1 MYFLEYLMAHAQQER
16 VQIALASTAEKE
28 VFMDKFEFLSYGLR
42 KWVIGKD
49 KWALMK
55 WDSLD
60 IGP

>member
-1 MYFLEYLMAHAQQER
+1 MAHAQQER

-28 VFMDKFEFLSYGLR
+28 GFMDKFEFLNYGLR